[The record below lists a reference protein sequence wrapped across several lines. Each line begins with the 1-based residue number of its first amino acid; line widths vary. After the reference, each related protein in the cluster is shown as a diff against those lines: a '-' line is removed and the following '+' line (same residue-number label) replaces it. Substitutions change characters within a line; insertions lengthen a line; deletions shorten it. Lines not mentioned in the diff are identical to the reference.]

1 MALGL
6 GRKGGII
13 MSAEILEIVVLL
25 EEFPEG
31 LILGNNTR
39 IHTIVWFKKNSDQY
53 EFIDENKPYILRK
66 K

>member
-1 MALGL
+1 
-6 GRKGGII
+6 